1 MSQEQTAKSNTD
13 LGLGA
18 LAVLIVGLTLG
29 LQARWLGQDQL
40 LRDGD
45 EEGHVGAAELFLHD
59 LLAGDTSSFVA
70 RLLWLDMGDYP
81 SLYPGIVGLWWW
93 VMGGGPPEALAVRAV
108 NSVFLGLAGLG
119 VAGLGRR
126 LGLSWGAAALAGAL
140 TLSVP
145 LNLGLSRAFMPEG
158 ALTALTALTLW
169 AATGLRERRFLM
181 PALGVGLGLG
191 LAALTKQTAPLFVL
205 PGLLALARP
214 GPWII
219 WAAVGASVAAPW
231 WVVNFEEQRAYA
243 ASSVVYEVEASA
255 LSQAFYYPR
264 VLWESA
270 LGPLWTI
277 IAVVAAALALR
288 ETTTRRLAVVALCWT
303 VGGLL
308 LLTLIPKKYDR
319 LAAPLLPGVALVIA
333 AAAATRPRLGLAA
346 LGLVGWSGW
355 MSEAETPFNTPSE
368 AERAFHPGCPQRWLR
383 PPSPTGDLG
392 LDAVVRAVAERPP
405 SSLAVV
411 GSLDIP
417 CAVQT
422 TFPWEQHLGPALRRA
437 GVDVPEASPEAAGLV
452 ITLGPAGGGAGELVV
467 PIPELEAEAALRWR

>member
-1 MSQEQTAKSNTD
+1 METTDRRGD

-18 LAVLIVGLTLG
+18 LAVGILGLAVA
-29 LQARWLGQDQL
+29 LQARWLGRDHL

-59 LLAGDTSSFVA
+59 LLAGDGSSFFA
-70 RLLWLDMGDYP
+70 RLLWQDMGDYP
-81 SLYPGIVGLWWW
+81 SLYPGLVGLWWW
-93 VMGGGPPEALAVRAV
+93 AMGGGPPEAVAVRAV

-119 VAGLGRR
+119 VLGLGRR

-140 TLSVP
+140 TLFVP

-169 AATGLRERRFLM
+169 AATGLKERRFLA

-205 PGLLALARP
+205 PGLFVLARP

-243 ASSVVYEVEASA
+243 ESSVLYEVEGGA
-255 LSQAFYYPR
+255 LTQALYYPR

-270 LGPLWTI
+270 LGPLWVI
-277 IAVVAAALALR
+277 LAVVAAVLALR

-303 VGGLL
+303 LGGLL

-333 AAAATRPRLGLAA
+333 AAAGTRPRFGLAA
-346 LGLVGWSGW
+346 VGLVGFGVWS
-355 MSEAETPFNTPSE
+355 SEADTPFNTPSE

-383 PPSPTGDLG
+383 PPSPEGDLG
-392 LDAVVRAVAERPP
+392 LNAVVRAVAERPP
-405 SSLAVV
+405 TSLAVV

-422 TFPWEQHLGPALRRA
+422 TFPWEQHLGPALRRS
-437 GVDVPEASPEAAGLV
+437 GVDVPEASPDAAGLV
-452 ITLGPAGGGAGELVV
+452 ITLGPAGEATGDPVV
-467 PIPELEAEAALRWR
+467 PIPALEAEATLRWR

>member
-1 MSQEQTAKSNTD
+1 MSQEQGVKSRAD

-18 LAVLIVGLTLG
+18 LALGVVALVVG
-29 LQARWLGQDQL
+29 LQARWLGRDQL

-59 LLAGDTSSFVA
+59 LLAGDVSSFIA
-70 RLLWLDMGDYP
+70 RLLWEDMGDYP
-81 SLYPGIVGLWWW
+81 SLYPGLVGLWWW
-93 VMGGGPPEALAVRAV
+93 GMGGGPPEAVAVRAV

-119 VAGLGRR
+119 VLGLGRR
-126 LGLSWGAAALAGAL
+126 LGLGWGAAALAGAL
-140 TLSVP
+140 TLALP

-181 PALGVGLGLG
+181 PAVGVGLGLG

-205 PGLLALARP
+205 PGLFALARP

-231 WVVNFEEQRAYA
+231 WALNFEEQRAYA
-243 ASSVVYEVEASA
+243 ASSVVYEVEGSA

-264 VLWESA
+264 VLWEGA
-270 LGPLWTI
+270 LGPVWVLV
-277 IAVVAAALALR
+277 AVVAAALALR
-288 ETTTRRLAVVALCWT
+288 ETTTRRLAVVALSWT
-303 VGGLL
+303 LGGLL

-319 LAAPLLPGVALVIA
+319 LAAPLLPGLALVIGA
-333 AAAATRPRLGLAA
+333 AAMTRPRFGLAA

-383 PPSPTGDLG
+383 PPSPEGDLG
-392 LDAVVRAVAERPP
+392 IQAVVRAVAERPP

-422 TFPWEQHLGPALRRA
+422 TFPWEQQLGPALRRA
-437 GVDVPEASPEAAGLV
+437 GVDVPEASPEAAGLT
-452 ITLGPAGGGAGELVV
+452 IILGPAGEGAGELIV
-467 PIPELEAEAALRWR
+467 PIPTLGAEATLDWR